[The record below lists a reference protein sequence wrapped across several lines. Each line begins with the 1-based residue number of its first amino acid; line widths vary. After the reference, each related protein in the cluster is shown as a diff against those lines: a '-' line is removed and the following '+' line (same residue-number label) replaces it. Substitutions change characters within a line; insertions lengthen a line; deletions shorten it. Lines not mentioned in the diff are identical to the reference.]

1 MILPAYGCVTIAF
14 ILAIVTQ
21 FVEVDAT
28 SLNVAGFFFIGLS
41 LGSTFI
47 GVILGLIRILQL
59 GKELYQYIRDKCKRT
74 HPNTTSETQL
84 ETDHAL
90 NGLPI
95 QEKLARRNDIKT
107 VRKSTLNFLH
117 RFL

>member
-1 MILPAYGCVTIAF
+1 MVLREILIYGLVRKQSPI
-14 ILAIVTQ
+14 
-21 FVEVDAT
+21 
-28 SLNVAGFFFIGLS
+28 
-41 LGSTFI
+41 
-47 GVILGLIRILQL
+47 L